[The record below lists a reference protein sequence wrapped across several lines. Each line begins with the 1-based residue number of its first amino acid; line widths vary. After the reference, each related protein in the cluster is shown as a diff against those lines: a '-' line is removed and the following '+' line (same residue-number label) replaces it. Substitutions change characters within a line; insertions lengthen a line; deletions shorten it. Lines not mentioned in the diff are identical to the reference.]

1 MEFLNAPSP
10 AITEQRK
17 AAGKWTKAAP
27 AAAPDPPA
35 AAPDP
40 PADLKQEPSV
50 QRSKNRRGYLQC
62 DSCDRS
68 FAAVTSL
75 KYHQD
80 AEHRN
85 VSFQCSFE
93 GCQKVIAS
101 KNASALIADRSLVFL
116 RWILESMCLTKMFS
130 F

>member
-10 AITEQRK
+10 TTTEQRK

-27 AAAPDPPA
+27 AVAPVPPT
-35 AAPDP
+35 
-40 PADLKQEPSV
+40 DLKQEPSV
-50 QRSKNRRGYLQC
+50 QRSKNIRGYLQC

-93 GCQKVIAS
+93 GCQKV
-101 KNASALIADRSLVFL
+101 SAL
-116 RWILESMCLTKMFS
+116 
-130 F
+130 